1 MKKKEKQEKTAAA
14 ASGEAGLFKGVFA
27 AYSVLLLHAA
37 LAVILGLVV
46 IFFSGVIH
54 YMAWILLGGFIIIG
68 LSAWYSIRKLKQHQ
82 QSLAKIL
89 SLPEFSGTSLEIRLL
104 GGLASLKM
112 SKDRNDQNHN
122 QQGMLP
128 GSSALLL
135 DSPDSAR
142 LKTLAELGRMY
153 ENGLITRMEY
163 LKAKEELLGNQAKQQ
178 ETKAIDISPSE
189 ISEKTE
195 EDEYRI

>member
-1 MKKKEKQEKTAAA
+1 MKKKKNEQQQPTN
-14 ASGEAGLFKGVFA
+14 EAGLFKGVFA
-27 AYSVLLLHAA
+27 AYSVLLLHAS

-54 YMAWILLGGFIIIG
+54 YMAWILLGGFIIIA

-112 SKDRNDQNHN
+112 SKNRDDQEAAAA
-122 QQGMLP
+122 LP
-128 GSSALLL
+128 NKARMLL
-135 DSPDSAR
+135 DSPDSTR

-153 ENGLITRMEY
+153 ENGLITRVEY
-163 LKAKEELLGNQAKQQ
+163 LRAKDELLGNIGKPEQ
-178 ETKAIDISPSE
+178 TKAIDVTPAE
-189 ISEKTE
+189 VVDDK
-195 EDEYRI
+195 DYRI

>member
-1 MKKKEKQEKTAAA
+1 MKKKKKEQQQPTN
-14 ASGEAGLFKGVFA
+14 EAGLFKGVFA

-54 YMAWILLGGFIIIG
+54 YMAWILLAGFLIIG

-82 QSLAKIL
+82 KSLAEIL

-112 SKDRNDQNHN
+112 SKNREDHDSMNA
-122 QQGMLP
+122 LP
-128 GSSALLL
+128 SSARMLL
-135 DSPDSAR
+135 DSPGSGR
-142 LKTLAELGRMY
+142 LKTLTELGKMY

-163 LKAKEELLGNQAKQQ
+163 LKAKEELLNNSGQPEQ
-178 ETKAIDISPSE
+178 KAIDVIPSE
-189 ISEKTE
+189 TE
-195 EDEYRI
+195 DDKDYRI

>member
-1 MKKKEKQEKTAAA
+1 MKKKKNEQQQPTN
-14 ASGEAGLFKGVFA
+14 EAGLFKGVFA
-27 AYSVLLLHAA
+27 AYSVLLLHAS

-54 YMAWILLGGFIIIG
+54 YMAWILLGGFIIIA

-112 SKDRNDQNHN
+112 SKNRDDQDAAAA
-122 QQGMLP
+122 LP
-128 GSSALLL
+128 NKARMLL
-135 DSPDSAR
+135 DSPDSTR

-153 ENGLITRMEY
+153 ENGLITRVEY
-163 LKAKEELLGNQAKQQ
+163 LRAKDELLGNIGKPEQ
-178 ETKAIDISPSE
+178 TKAIDVTPAE
-189 ISEKTE
+189 VVDDK
-195 EDEYRI
+195 DYRI

>member
-1 MKKKEKQEKTAAA
+1 MKKKKKEQQQPTN
-14 ASGEAGLFKGVFA
+14 EAGLFKGVFA

-54 YMAWILLGGFIIIG
+54 YMAWILLAGFLIIG

-82 QSLAKIL
+82 KSLAEIL
-89 SLPEFSGTSLEIRLL
+89 SLPEFSGTYLEIRLL

-112 SKDRNDQNHN
+112 SKNREDHDSMNA
-122 QQGMLP
+122 LP
-128 GSSALLL
+128 SSARMLL
-135 DSPDSAR
+135 DSPGSGR
-142 LKTLAELGRMY
+142 LKTLTELGKMY

-163 LKAKEELLGNQAKQQ
+163 LKAKEELLNNSGQPEQ
-178 ETKAIDISPSE
+178 KAIDVIPSE
-189 ISEKTE
+189 TE
-195 EDEYRI
+195 DDKDYRI

>member
-1 MKKKEKQEKTAAA
+1 MKKKEKQEKPVNDP
-14 ASGEAGLFKGVFA
+14 GLFKGVFA

-37 LAVILGLVV
+37 LAVVLGLVV

-54 YMAWILLGGFIIIG
+54 YMAWILLAGFLIIG

-112 SKDRNDQNHN
+112 SKNRDDQNPV
-122 QQGMLP
+122 GALP
-128 GSSALLL
+128 DSARMLL
-135 DSPDSAR
+135 DSPDSSR

-153 ENGLITRMEY
+153 ENGLVTRMEY
-163 LKAKEELLGNQAKQQ
+163 LKAKEDLLGNVAKQH
-178 ETKAIDISPSE
+178 ETKAIDVTPSE
-189 ISEKTE
+189 KAD

>member
-1 MKKKEKQEKTAAA
+1 MKKKEKQEKQVNDP
-14 ASGEAGLFKGVFA
+14 GLFKGVFA

-37 LAVILGLVV
+37 LAVVLGLVV

-54 YMAWILLGGFIIIG
+54 YMAWILLAGFLIIG

-112 SKDRNDQNHN
+112 SKNRDDQNPV
-122 QQGMLP
+122 GSLP
-128 GSSALLL
+128 DSARMLL

-153 ENGLITRMEY
+153 ENGLVTRMEY
-163 LKAKEELLGNQAKQQ
+163 LKAKEDLLGNVVKQH
-178 ETKAIDISPSE
+178 ETKAIDVTPSE
-189 ISEKTE
+189 KAD

>member
-1 MKKKEKQEKTAAA
+1 MKKKKKEQQQPTN
-14 ASGEAGLFKGVFA
+14 EAGLFKGVFA

-54 YMAWILLGGFIIIG
+54 YMAWILLAGFLIIG

-82 QSLAKIL
+82 KSLAEIL

-112 SKDRNDQNHN
+112 SKNREDQDN
-122 QQGMLP
+122 MKTLP
-128 GSSALLL
+128 SSARMLL
-135 DSPDSAR
+135 DSPGSGR
-142 LKTLAELGRMY
+142 LKTLTELGKMY

-163 LKAKEELLGNQAKQQ
+163 LKAKEELLNNNGQPEQ
-178 ETKAIDISPSE
+178 KAIDVIPSE
-189 ISEKTE
+189 TE
-195 EDEYRI
+195 DDKDYRI